1 MTNLIPEKQNLEP
14 FLRLLRA
21 RSQVYKEAV
30 RWQVVQL
37 VLTVVVPL
45 LGGLVGI
52 IVPATRPYV
61 GALAV
66 IIAISDTMW
75 IDRYYRRKL
84 KTAARVSEQ
93 FDCELL
99 DIPWNKFAAG
109 KPLDPE
115 AVEAYATEW
124 RGGDSKL
131 VDWYPPVVGKA
142 ALYQARV
149 VCQRTNLWY
158 DSELRRRYGLILLG
172 GAVTLIVALAGA
184 GMVAKLSVG
193 DLVFTVMTPAAPVLI
208 WAIRDYFRQRDA
220 AESLEAIKGEV
231 EGLLEKVAEGNCIP
245 EEAGVRSREFQ
256 DAIYSR
262 RATNPL
268 LFPLLYNRMRPGM
281 EMRMNVG
288 AAELIRRIGVEV

>member
-124 RGGDSKL
+124 RG
-131 VDWYPPVVGKA
+131 
-142 ALYQARV
+142 
-149 VCQRTNLWY
+149 
-158 DSELRRRYGLILLG
+158 
-172 GAVTLIVALAGA
+172 
-184 GMVAKLSVG
+184 
-193 DLVFTVMTPAAPVLI
+193 
-208 WAIRDYFRQRDA
+208 
-220 AESLEAIKGEV
+220 
-231 EGLLEKVAEGNCIP
+231 
-245 EEAGVRSREFQ
+245 
-256 DAIYSR
+256 
-262 RATNPL
+262 
-268 LFPLLYNRMRPGM
+268 
-281 EMRMNVG
+281 
-288 AAELIRRIGVEV
+288 